1 MGVPSTVVTSLVPD
15 TADNASLS
23 YSVLSY
29 LKRLKTQAKTE
40 YDRYCITEKLFF
52 NLIILTIFV
61 LYNRLCTEVTNKQTA
76 KTNLNLADYVRVNHI
91 SSLKKDMTTN
101 PQLQSNKKY
110 DFE

>member
-52 NLIILTIFV
+52 
-61 LYNRLCTEVTNKQTA
+61 
-76 KTNLNLADYVRVNHI
+76 
-91 SSLKKDMTTN
+91 
-101 PQLQSNKKY
+101 
-110 DFE
+110 